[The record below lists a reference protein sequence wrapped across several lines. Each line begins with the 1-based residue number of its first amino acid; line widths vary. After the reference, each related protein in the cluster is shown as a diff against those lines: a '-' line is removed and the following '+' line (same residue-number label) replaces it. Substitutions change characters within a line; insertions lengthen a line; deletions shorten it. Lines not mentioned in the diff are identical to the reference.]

1 MEHVAVLV
9 QFVARSF
16 YETRHIIILDAI
28 LRHNVVSD
36 DDLPQMVGIQKKE
49 LHKLCSKLRDDRLLK
64 VHTRSEPKEGQQRP
78 VQRTYYY
85 IHYREAVDA
94 IKWRIHKLGETFN
107 DKMRNDVD
115 RQGYVCP
122 LCKRRY
128 SAIDV
133 LPLQAP
139 DLSGFVCE
147 DCGSILQDDDDS
159 DELRIS
165 QERLARLMSQIRR
178 IIDTLKK
185 IDDTFISDN
194 DFDTSLK
201 IAVPVSI
208 EVGDVPDKLSLASR
222 GINNTALSIEVD
234 LSGDRVNEIAT
245 QAKLEKAQ
253 QNVLPVWYQ
262 KSTIGIEREGQDEG
276 IEANSH
282 ENEPIVNT
290 EGMVKEEPVPTMVE
304 TQTADTALNEA
315 APEDVIAAYYKSLQ
329 NGEDEDEDG
338 DDDDEDE
345 DDDEEEEEEDDDDEF
360 GEMEAF

>member
-1 MEHVAVLV
+1 MEHVKVLI

-16 YETRHIIILDAI
+16 YETRHIIILDAL

-49 LHKLCSKLRDDRLLK
+49 LHKLCAKLRDDRLLK

-85 IHYREAVDA
+85 IQYREAVDA

-185 IDDTFISDN
+185 IDDTFIPDN

-201 IAVPVSI
+201 VAIPTSI
-208 EVGDVPDKLSLASR
+208 EIGDTHDKLTYASR
-222 GINNTALSIEVD
+222 GINSSTLSIEVD
-234 LSGDRVNEIAT
+234 LSGDKINGVAT
-245 QAKLEKAQ
+245 QDKLEKAQ
-253 QNVLPVWYQ
+253 QNALPVWYQ
-262 KSTIGIEREGQDEG
+262 KSTIGIEKSVIDQQDE
-276 IEANSH
+276 ASVQYAR
-282 ENEPIVNT
+282 ENEPIIKR
-290 EGMVKEEPVPTMVE
+290 EGAVKEEPAPTIVE
-304 TQTADTALNEA
+304 TTRADAGLDDA

-329 NGEDEDEDG
+329 NGEDEEE
-338 DDDDEDE
+338 DDD
-345 DDDEEEEEEDDDDEF
+345 DDDEEEEEDEDDDEF
-360 GEMEAF
+360 GEMETF

>member
-1 MEHVAVLV
+1 MEHVAVLI

-128 SAIDV
+128 TAIDV

-139 DLSGFVCE
+139 DLSGFICE

-178 IIDTLKK
+178 IIDNLKK
-185 IDDTFISDN
+185 IDDTFIPDN

-201 IAVPVSI
+201 IAIPASI
-208 EVGDVPDKLSLASR
+208 EVEDMPDKVSLASR

-234 LSGDRVNEIAT
+234 LSGDKVNEVAT
-245 QAKLEKAQ
+245 QTKLEKAQ
-253 QNVLPVWYQ
+253 QNTLPVWYQ
-262 KSTIGIEREGQDEG
+262 KSTIGIEEQGEED
-276 IEANSH
+276 ATVSH
-282 ENEPIVNT
+282 ENEPIIKR
-290 EGMVKEEPVPTMVE
+290 EGMVKQEPVSTIVE
-304 TQTADTALNEA
+304 TNGVDTALNEA

-338 DDDDEDE
+338 EE
-345 DDDEEEEEEDDDDEF
+345 DDEEDEEEEDDDEF
-360 GEMEAF
+360 DEMEAF